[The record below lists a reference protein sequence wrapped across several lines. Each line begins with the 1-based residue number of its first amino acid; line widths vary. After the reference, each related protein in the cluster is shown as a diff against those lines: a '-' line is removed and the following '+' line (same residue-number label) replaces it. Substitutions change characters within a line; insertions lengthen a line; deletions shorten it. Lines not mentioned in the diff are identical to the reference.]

1 MRYRRPKDYE
11 QKLKDLT
18 DKGILCAE
26 FEPND
31 RDLYVEIGMGRGDF
45 LTEYAQRFGEN
56 FYLGIEKQAP
66 LLILAGQKV
75 EEKNLSNVRLMSFDA
90 GKIDEMLPAGSV
102 SKIFLNFSD
111 PWSKQRYSKR
121 RLTHLQMLQK
131 YANISKQQ
139 ASLAIKTDNL
149 DFFEF
154 SISQIKQS
162 DYKIVR
168 EIRDIYSEENQRILS
183 ADEPIYIQ
191 TEYEKKFISLKKA
204 IFSLECIR
212 I

>member
-11 QKLKDLT
+11 QKLRDLI
-18 DKGILCAE
+18 DKGILCTE
-26 FEPND
+26 FEPD
-31 RDLYVEIGMGRGDF
+31 DSDLYVEIGMGRGDF

-56 FYLGIEKQAP
+56 SYLGIEKQAP

-90 GKIDEMLPAGSV
+90 GKIDGILPAGSV

-131 YANISKQQ
+131 YAKISKPQ

-162 DYKIVR
+162 DYRIVR
-168 EIRDIYSEENQRILS
+168 EIRDIYSKENQRILS
-183 ADEPIYIQ
+183 SDEPIYIQ

>member
-11 QKLKDLT
+11 QKLRNLI
-18 DKGILCAE
+18 DKGILCTE
-26 FEPND
+26 FKAND
-31 RDLYVEIGMGRGDF
+31 KDLYVEIGMGRGDF
-45 LTEYAQRFGEN
+45 LTEYAQRFGEH

-90 GKIDEMLPAGSV
+90 GKIDEILPAESV
-102 SKIFLNFSD
+102 SKVFLNFSD

-131 YANISKQQ
+131 YAKISKPQ

-154 SISQIKQS
+154 SISQIRRS
-162 DYKIVR
+162 DYRIIR
-168 EIRDIYSEENQRILS
+168 EIRDIYSKENQQTLS
-183 ADEPIYIQ
+183 SDEPIFIQ